1 MSDQQQVVALIAI
14 VTALGYIAFHTL
26 LWEVEPRYGQA
37 ILPLLMF
44 ALAALPDRSNPQ
56 FLHLRWVTLKR
67 VSAVLIAVIIFATVG
82 LANVVAAKNP
92 QSIVAPIWRTT
103 VCDGT

>member
-1 MSDQQQVVALIAI
+1 MISLIYTTATFVFWLFLITRLATWRVNLSDQQQVVALIAI

-44 ALAALPDRSNPQ
+44 ALAALPDRSNRQ
-56 FLHLRWVTLKR
+56 FLNLRWVTLKR
-67 VSAVLIAVIIFATVG
+67 FSAVLIAVILFVTV
-82 LANVVAAKNP
+82 
-92 QSIVAPIWRTT
+92 
-103 VCDGT
+103 